1 MRHRTAQCVCVRVVL
16 CHRATK
22 PTQRG
27 RNEEQGNAVNEI
39 NVFSSK
45 EPSLWRRAPSLFSS
59 RLIKKAI
66 PPSLELPHSWSH
78 SLWWKSHLINDHDD
92 NGGEGVD
99 WEQCVS
105 FMHVYHIWFQ
115 LV

>member
-1 MRHRTAQCVCVRVVL
+1 MLHLYKENERQNSGVCVCVRVVL
-16 CHRATK
+16 CPRATK

-45 EPSLWRRAPSLFSS
+45 EPSLWRRALPLFSS

-66 PPSLELPHSWSH
+66 PPSLELPHS
-78 SLWWKSHLINDHDD
+78 
-92 NGGEGVD
+92 
-99 WEQCVS
+99 
-105 FMHVYHIWFQ
+105 
-115 LV
+115 

>member
-1 MRHRTAQCVCVRVVL
+1 MSDRTARCVCVRVVL

-39 NVFSSK
+39 NVFSLK
-45 EPSLWRRAPSLFSS
+45 EPSLWRRALPLFSS

-66 PPSLELPHSWSH
+66 LLPLSSLTLSLTRCGGSH
-78 SLWWKSHLINDHDD
+78 I
-92 NGGEGVD
+92 
-99 WEQCVS
+99 
-105 FMHVYHIWFQ
+105 
-115 LV
+115 